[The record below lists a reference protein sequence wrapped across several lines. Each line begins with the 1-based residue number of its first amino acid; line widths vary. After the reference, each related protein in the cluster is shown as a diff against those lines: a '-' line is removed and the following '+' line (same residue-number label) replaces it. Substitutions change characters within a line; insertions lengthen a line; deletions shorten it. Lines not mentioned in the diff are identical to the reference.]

1 MIRMSEELINSEQN
15 LINYLNAD
23 NIFKALEQILM
34 IYGRD
39 FILKEEHETKEE
51 CVESYVARSNAM
63 RFACDA
69 IEHYAKAILIQN
81 GHTWDES
88 KSWGHNLLDLF
99 NNLDEES
106 RSLVISTLSPLTLNI
121 FDFSQQ
127 QNLYEK
133 EMICLINL
141 FAENSLLEES
151 PEELVRYYL
160 NNNTAG
166 SVDNNDNLKPVVL
179 LDGNITRIKP
189 EQTVDGEL
197 EKLNSQ
203 SNPGKPRQPLFGIK
217 SRFPG
222 QYLVEGN
229 AEFLISLAY
238 TFNKISCL
246 YREREEKIRHI

>member
-15 LINYLNAD
+15 LINYSNAD
-23 NIFKALEQILM
+23 NIFKALEQIL
-34 IYGRD
+34 ITYGRD

-51 CVESYVARSNAM
+51 CVKSYVARSNAM

-88 KSWGHNLLDLF
+88 KSWGHNLLDLY

-106 RSLVISTLSPLTLNI
+106 RFLVRSTLLPAFSP
-121 FDFSQQ
+121 Q

-133 EMICLINL
+133 EMICLIKL
-141 FAENSLLEES
+141 FEENSLLEES

-160 NNNTAG
+160 NNNTVG
-166 SVDNNDNLKPVVL
+166 SVDNNANFSKIPIIL
-179 LDGNITRIKP
+179 LGENITRIKP
-189 EQTVDGEL
+189 EQTVDDEL
-197 EKLNSQ
+197 KKLSSQ

>member
-15 LINYLNAD
+15 LINYSNAD
-23 NIFKALEQILM
+23 NIFKALEQILSM
-34 IYGRD
+34 YGRD

-51 CVESYVARSNAM
+51 CVKSYVARSNAM

-106 RSLVISTLSPLTLNI
+106 RILVRSTLSSLNI

-133 EMICLINL
+133 EMICLIKL
-141 FAENSLLEES
+141 FEENSLLEES

-160 NNNTAG
+160 NNNTVG
-166 SVDNNDNLKPVVL
+166 SVDNNANFSKIPIIL
-179 LDGNITRIKP
+179 LGENITRIKP
-189 EQTVDGEL
+189 EQTVDDEL
-197 EKLNSQ
+197 KKLNSQ
-203 SNPGKPRQPLFGIK
+203 NNPGKPRQPLFGIK